1 MKPMIRAVLFDLDD
15 TLFDHRHCA
24 RAALEA
30 LRTTHAC
37 FAAISATEFER
48 THGQLLDD
56 LHARVLAGEIGL
68 DDARVERFRRL
79 FLAAGV
85 EVSSDLARTAA
96 AEYRRCYLR
105 SWRTVEGAA
114 PLLAALSERV
124 PIGIVSNNLVAEQV
138 EKIRH
143 CGFEPYLK
151 AIVISEEVGAAKPD
165 PAIFRIAME
174 RLSSDPRDTVMIGDS
189 WPADIVGARA
199 AGIRAIW
206 FNRTSEAAPDPDAA
220 IPELHSFSPIDDVL
234 ATILG
239 ASERTVRSVDDQPS
253 TSERL
258 RLTRL

>member
-48 THGQLLDD
+48 THGQLLED

-124 PIGIVSNNLVAEQV
+124 PIGIVSNNLVAEQM

-143 CGFEPYLK
+143 CGFDAYLS
-151 AIVISEEVGAAKPD
+151 AIVISEEAGAAKPD

-174 RLSSDPRDTVMIGDS
+174 RLSSDPQGTIMIGDS

-206 FNRTSEAAPDPDAA
+206 FNRTSEAAPDPDAVV
-220 IPELHSFSPIDDVL
+220 PELHSFTPIDDVL

-239 ASERTVRSVDDQPS
+239 
-253 TSERL
+253 TSEWNGSPLNDRPSASQRL
-258 RLTRL
+258 HLTRL